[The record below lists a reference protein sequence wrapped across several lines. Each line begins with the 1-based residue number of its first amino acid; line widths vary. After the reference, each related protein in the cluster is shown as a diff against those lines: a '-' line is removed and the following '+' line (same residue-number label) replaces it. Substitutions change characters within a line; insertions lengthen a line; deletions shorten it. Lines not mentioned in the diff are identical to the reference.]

1 MSDIGHSPNVFH
13 PNKPSAVGSRNSLA
27 QEGRDQKTEYDQ
39 LIGEEADKILKTIQT
54 KLPKEV
60 LERLDVMGGLKEKLY
75 NYFNQ
80 NYQNMFNRYITTTE
94 DEMVKKIRNYI
105 DKEENKALARYTPKE
120 IATMLDEIAGA
131 DKFNT
136 GEIEKSIVNMYGH
149 LQGHI
154 QRGMN
159 DLENETNSLLR
170 QKTDVG
176 AFIRGE
182 NAYSVVKC
190 AFKDNMLKPKT
201 VTDVKLSVNILDSE
215 LISPI
220 FQYQATVEYLIK
232 DQISRTITSLIE
244 EEVEQYQDEL
254 IDEGKEELSD
264 TQIIFE
270 KMKRVPNYTDDDSE
284 DETSKRYT
292 FLAKDLMEKI
302 EGLRAEID
310 PREFDPINVREN
322 LKKIIDMENIRNRG
336 FNTAVNSLTAILDTS
351 KMGYQYIEN
360 LKNARELIVREYED
374 IDPVSL
380 PDERY
385 QIRLKYYDGEQL
397 LKEQAAYDQQ
407 MENFRLKIQEVW
419 DVVETVYESGKS
431 NFKVNDYED
440 LLKKMSSRVAKRRQ
454 SVGIETGEPLTEE
467 MNKVW
472 NEIQQVKQDP
482 TDVERLNATFL
493 HEKSLFKKM
502 LNRAAERVQSVYG
515 YQNPKERV
523 VLDRRIAFL
532 KKEFEGFDYIINP
545 YHVQSGLLLD
555 VDITSIKRK
564 KFTLNGMAN
573 VLNEFLHGVSK
584 GFQDAAFA
592 AFKRRRSTVR
602 EDIGMSFSND
612 YEEVV
617 AHGENTA
624 AANQTTDYSSG
635 GSDSSDVKGQADVTP
650 ENKQI
655 SGDDLQEL

>member
-1 MSDIGHSPNVFH
+1 
-13 PNKPSAVGSRNSLA
+13 
-27 QEGRDQKTEYDQ
+27 
-39 LIGEEADKILKTIQT
+39 
-54 KLPKEV
+54 
-60 LERLDVMGGLKEKLY
+60 
-75 NYFNQ
+75 Q

-94 DEMVKKIRNYI
+94 DEMVKKIRNFI
-105 DKEENKALARYTPKE
+105 DKEENKSLARYTPKE

-159 DLENETNSLLR
+159 DLENDTNSLLR

-190 AFKDNMLKPKT
+190 AFKDNTYKPKT

-220 FQYQATVEYLIK
+220 FQYQATVEFLIK
-232 DQISRTITSLIE
+232 DQISRTITQLIE
-244 EEVEQYQDEL
+244 NEIEQYQDQL
-254 IDEGKEELSD
+254 IDEGKEELTD
-264 TQIIFE
+264 AQVIFE
-270 KMKRVPNYTDDDSE
+270 KMRRVPNFTDDDAE

-310 PREFDPINVREN
+310 PREFDPLNIREN

-336 FNTAVNSLTAILDTS
+336 FNTAVNSLTSILDTS

-374 IDPVSL
+374 TDPTSL

-397 LKEQAAYDQQ
+397 LKEQDAYDQQ
-407 MENFRLKIQEVW
+407 MENFRRKIQQLW
-419 DVVETVYESGKS
+419 DVVEAVYESGKS
-431 NFKVNDYED
+431 NFRVTDYED
-440 LLKKMSSRVAKRRQ
+440 LAKKMGSKIQRRKQTVAEE
-454 SVGIETGEPLTEE
+454 SEEPIVEE

-472 NEIQQVKQDP
+472 NEIQRVKHDS
-482 TDVERLNATFL
+482 TDVERLNATYL

-502 LNRAAERVQSVYG
+502 LNKAAERIQAVYG
-515 YQNPKERV
+515 FQNPKERV
-523 VLDRRIAFL
+523 VIDQRITFL
-532 KKEFEGFDYIINP
+532 RKEFEAFDYLINP
-545 YHVQSGLLLD
+545 YHIQSGLILD

-612 YEEVV
+612 YEPVV
-617 AHGENTA
+617 QHGTTA
-624 AANQTTDYSSG
+624 AANEQTGYDTGDSG
-635 GSDSSDVKGQADVTP
+635 VTGQADVTP
-650 ENKQI
+650 ENKSI